1 MNNNWAQLHC
11 APSDGI
17 QCLQMSPVNL
27 VLLVDGLS
35 VIFSLSAS
43 ITSQFDRDLALH
55 FSTCIILFFDECT
68 RVLTFVV
75 HYSHPN

>member
-1 MNNNWAQLHC
+1 MASRLSEIAQWKVLLVEAGKNMNNNWAQLHC

-17 QCLQMSPVNL
+17 QCLQMSPANL

-55 FSTCIILFFDECT
+55 FST
-68 RVLTFVV
+68 
-75 HYSHPN
+75 